1 MKSTQFSVK
10 HLLILFV
17 IFFSLN
23 SFGQSTDWH
32 KENAVDGTV
41 SITKKKGQP
50 QVVHNKAYFEGELVR
65 IDNHI
70 NAINAKI
77 ETVNQNEEERLSAI
91 ESGWFEDMER
101 IIGELNAQKNEAQIA
116 INKIDEQ

>member
-1 MKSTQFSVK
+1 MKSTQFLVK
-10 HLLILFV
+10 HLVFLS
-17 IFFSLN
+17 IFFVSLN

-32 KENAVDGTV
+32 NENAVNGTV

-50 QVVHNKAYFEGELVR
+50 QVVHNKAYYEGELLR

-77 ETVNQNEEERLSAI
+77 AAVNLDEVEKTKAN

-101 IIGELNAQKNEAQIA
+101 IIGELNAQKEAAQIA
-116 INKIDEQ
+116 LLKFEE

>member
-1 MKSTQFSVK
+1 MKSTQILVK
-10 HLLILFV
+10 HLLFLFV
-17 IFFSLN
+17 FFVSLN

-32 KENAVDGTV
+32 NENAVDGTV

-50 QVVHNKAYFEGELVR
+50 QVVHNKAYFEGELLR

-77 ETVNQNEEERLSAI
+77 ASVNLDEEEKAKAI
-91 ESGWFEDMER
+91 ESGWFEDMDR
-101 IIGELNAQKNEAQIA
+101 IIDELNTQKEQAQIA
-116 INKIDEQ
+116 LLKFEE